1 MWQIEGS
8 PHHPVLQAFSNV
20 PFPVGYLGWLLMF
33 HAGMPGWWGG
43 RAVWTVKRPSEAAIL
58 PAGPR
63 FPQRVGDDE
72 APSELGHRVEVLP
85 GRWRNI
91 QVSRTHTHTDSSLF
105 LLLFTHLIKSLFCL
119 NISKTCLNFTNDSH
133 FRLRKK
139 IFDCRLWP
147 LEIMRQKA
155 GDAKLVRWFC
165 TEFFPFSQSGV
176 HRVITVCVSKVCVCS
191 SVFVCAATWGKP
203 GDPLSRF
210 GARGR
215 GAAVVSWRQPH
226 PRSVQ
231 HPTVHWSWNDEK
243 GHNRANIML
252 SSCFIT
258 W

>member
-1 MWQIEGS
+1 MWLIEGS
-8 PHHPVLQAFSNV
+8 PHHPRSFPPVLQAFSNV

-43 RAVWTVKRPSEAAIL
+43 RAVWTVKPPSEAAIL

-91 QVSRTHTHTDSSLF
+91 QVSRTHTHTHMHTDSSLF
-105 LLLFTHLIKSLFCL
+105 LLLFTHLIKSWFCL
-119 NISKTCLNFTNDSH
+119 NISKTCLTFTDDSH

-165 TEFFPFSQSGV
+165 IAFFAFSQPCV
-176 HRVITVCVSKVCVCS
+176 YRVITVCVLPCLCVQQPEENPEIPFHGL
-191 SVFVCAATWGKP
+191 VFVDVGRLLYP
-203 GDPLSRF
+203 GVSRI
-210 GARGR
+210 R
-215 GAAVVSWRQPH
+215 GAYSIQPFIEAEMMKKVTAV
-226 PRSVQ
+226 
-231 HPTVHWSWNDEK
+231 PT
-243 GHNRANIML
+243 
-252 SSCFIT
+252 
-258 W
+258 